1 MLVRGS
7 ILDVVCDEASSV
19 TRSHP
24 DILEVISLVR
34 EFTGLRPDRPIT
46 AEARIEADLG
56 ITGDDGIDLLR
67 AVEARFDVN
76 LGVADGNLRRVFDL
90 GENEFLFG
98 SEGLEVP
105 FVGRLRK
112 WLTGRPQPVIRD
124 LSVGDLH
131 FAVAL
136 SHSTSGGG
144 RPFAGS

>member
-56 ITGDDGIDLLR
+56 ITGDDGIDLVR
-67 AVEARFDVN
+67 AVETRFDVN

-90 GENEFLFG
+90 GRTSSSSAPKGWRFH
-98 SEGLEVP
+98 S
-105 FVGRLRK
+105 
-112 WLTGRPQPVIRD
+112 
-124 LSVGDLH
+124 SVGCVNGLR
-131 FAVAL
+131 A
-136 SHSTSGGG
+136 G
-144 RPFAGS
+144 RNR